1 MLKKIILSFS
11 ILIFSATPVG
21 ASADA
26 PSGDAPKANS
36 ASANTPKNGVVQLR
50 ENLGNFGNQTGL
62 GAKDDDDLKGKIASI
77 INIVLGFLGIVA
89 LVMIIFAGFKWM
101 TAGGNEETVKEARG
115 NIKNAVIGVAVVF
128 MSFIVVNFVVLQ
140 LSDATGSGGGGGDG
154 DVIVSP
160 TRFFEAQ
167 PDKFLQSSFGTLG
180 VYRFCAVGDVT
191 RSVTRLYDT
200 CDTVFNICARHSSIC
215 TQGIDVNLRASRG
228 ICIDDIDPVQDTAS
242 KRDRCKES
250 FVTNVSQINYRK

>member
-50 ENLGNFGNQTGL
+50 ENLGNFGKQTGL

-160 TRFFEAQ
+160 TRFAEWK
-167 PDKFLQSSFGTLG
+167 PDDFISTPSSLKD
-180 VYRFCAVGDVT
+180 YRFCAVGDVT
-191 RSVTRLYDT
+191 KTLFWQT
-200 CDTVFNICARHSSIC
+200 CDTVFWVCAKEEEIC
-215 TQGIDVNLRASRG
+215 TGDKNSIDVTLRSERG
-228 ICIDDIDPVQDTAS
+228 ICVDAIDNVQDTAS
-242 KRDRCKES
+242 QRDRCES
-250 FVTNVSQINYRK
+250 QFITSHTDINYRE